1 MAVPQTTQRQRHHQ
15 RHRHAGEPSGQSPEG
30 SEPLS
35 GPKRAAILMLALGEQ
50 YGGKV
55 WSLLDDD
62 EVREL
67 SMRDVDARHRRGR
80 RGRGPA
86 ARIRVADVGVRRADG
101 NLRRHRAAAAA
112 IPARRA
118 RHRHHGRN
126 PRARR
131 PQHVGE
137 ALQRP
142 GRGARQLSQERI
154 SADHRRG
161 AVEAEAGACRAG
173 ARDPARGHGAR
184 RGQPHAEDGGGAEG
198 SDRARRTDA
207 AHRIHVE
214 PVADPPPR
222 RPRGD
227 GRNLQQFRP
236 PDRNPLHHLAGRGQ
250 PRIRRAHQGADV
262 HLRRPD
268 QARLRLRPRR

>member
-1 MAVPQTTQRQRHHQ
+1 MAVPQTTNTNDITSVISSLAARQSARPKGP
-15 RHRHAGEPSGQSPEG
+15 A
-30 SEPLS
+30 LS
-35 GPKRAAILMLALGEQ
+35 GPRRAAILMLALGEQ

-67 SMRDVDARHRRGR
+67 SMVMSTLGT
-80 RGRGPA
+80 
-86 ARIRVADVGVRRADG
+86 VEADVGRRPAAGIRLADVGFRRVDG

-112 IPARRA
+112 VPAARA
-118 RHRHHGRN
+118 RQRHHGRN
-126 PRARR
+126 SRAGR

-137 ALQRP
+137 ALQRA
-142 GRGARQLSQERI
+142 GRGARKLFQERI

-161 AVEAEAGACRAG
+161 AVEAEAGTRRPR

-184 RGQPHAEDGGGAEG
+184 RDQPHAQDGGGTEG

-214 PVADPPPR
+214 PVADPAPR

-236 PDRNPLHHLAGRGQ
+236 PDRNPLHHVAGRGK

-262 HLRRPD
+262 HLRRPR
-268 QARLRLRPRR
+268 QAGLRLPPRP

>member
-1 MAVPQTTQRQRHHQ
+1 M
-15 RHRHAGEPSGQSPEG
+15 
-30 SEPLS
+30 
-35 GPKRAAILMLALGEQ
+35 
-50 YGGKV
+50 
-55 WSLLDDD
+55 
-62 EVREL
+62 
-67 SMRDVDARHRRGR
+67 
-80 RGRGPA
+80 A
-86 ARIRVADVGVRRADG
+86 ARSGRCSTTTRCANCRCVMSTLGTVEADVVEDLLLEFVSRMSASGALMGTFDA
-101 NLRRHRAAAAA
+101 HRAAAAA
-112 IPARRA
+112 VPAARA
-118 RHRHHGRN
+118 RQRHHGRN

-137 ALQRP
+137 ALQRA

-154 SADHRRG
+154 SADHRGG
-161 AVEAEAGACRAG
+161 AVEAEAGTRRAR

-184 RGQPHAEDGGGAEG
+184 RGRPHAEDGGGAEG

-227 GRNLQQFRP
+227 GGNLQQFRP

-250 PRIRRAHQGADV
+250 PRSPPNASRR
-262 HLRRPD
+262 
-268 QARLRLRPRR
+268 